1 MTKKKN
7 LRVKKPEYQ
16 DATLGR
22 RLLSYFIDWYVGGL
36 ATAFPIAL
44 ISMKMYGN
52 MLHQDVV
59 NFAQP
64 YGMIGAVLGLVCA
77 FLYFVIVPQF
87 VWKGQTLGKHLCK
100 IQIIK
105 EDGQEVNFS
114 TLVMRQMVGVI
125 ILEGG
130 LVTASSLWHQIIMM
144 LVGFDIVTPLM
155 YVGLAVSAVSAIMV
169 LFFGKHHRA
178 IHDYIGKTRVVLC
191 PISLG

>member
-1 MTKKKN
+1 MTEKKKKN
-7 LRVKKPEYQ
+7 LRVKKPVVQ

-36 ATAFPIAL
+36 ATSLPIAV

-59 NFAQP
+59 NFTQP
-64 YGMIGAVLGLVCA
+64 YGLIGGILGLLGA
-77 FLYFVIVPQF
+77 FLYFVIVPLF

-100 IQIIK
+100 IKIIK
-105 EDGQEVNFS
+105 EDEREVNFS
-114 TLVMRQMVGVI
+114 ALFMRQIVGVL

-130 LVTASSLWHQIIMM
+130 LITASSLLHQIIMIVTGM
-144 LVGFDIVTPLM
+144 DVVTPLM
-155 YVGLAVSAVSAIMV
+155 YAGLAVSAVSAVMV
-169 LFFGKHHRA
+169 LFIGQHRA

-191 PISLG
+191 A